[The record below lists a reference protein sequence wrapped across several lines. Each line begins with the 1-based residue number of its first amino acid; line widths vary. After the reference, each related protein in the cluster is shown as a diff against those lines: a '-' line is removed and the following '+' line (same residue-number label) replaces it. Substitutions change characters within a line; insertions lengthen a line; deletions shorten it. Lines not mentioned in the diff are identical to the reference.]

1 MEVIT
6 GQASQTD
13 FTESHVKQNRLYSVV
28 ASCSREKVHI
38 LVLLE
43 SSMQTQ
49 FVLKQK
55 KKKRGYGTSRNEL
68 DYYF

>member
-13 FTESHVKQNRLYSVV
+13 FTESHVKQHHLYSVV
-28 ASCSREKVHI
+28 ASCSQEKVHI

-43 SSMQTQ
+43 SSMESQ
-49 FVLKQK
+49 FVLKAK
-55 KKKRGYGTSRNEL
+55 KEL
-68 DYYF
+68 